1 MALTA
6 ANANRIET
14 SDLEAHLEAVV
25 PTEVRFS
32 QLSSGRFTSS
42 VETIAI
48 EGLVL
53 YRERWNQRVH
63 ISGSIPDGC
72 VLVGITRSPGLIWR
86 GESVDTSSLILNDAS
101 TEMDFTT
108 GGTADQLVMLISADR
123 LLHHVGEEL
132 RTAIQNTRE
141 PLPRDAASIVSL
153 TRTLRDTINTY
164 VADSEQLDDNDIC
177 AAVEYELLDAVA
189 QIYAEEPKGPVTR
202 SKSPRNNALA
212 RAMDCARQLQQP
224 LRVPDLAKQTGM
236 SLRSLEYAFK
246 ESLGITPVKYLR
258 WTRLNHVRRALAGAE
273 PRSTT
278 VMRAAVHWGFSDMSH
293 MAVEYRHLFGESPS
307 VTLARS
313 SSSTGTSSPV

>member
-1 MALTA
+1 VALTA

-32 QLSSGRFTSS
+32 QLSSGRFKSS

-53 YRERWNQRVH
+53 YRERWNQRVQ

-108 GGTADQLVMLISADR
+108 GGTADQLAMLISADR
-123 LLHHVGEEL
+123 LLHYVGEEL
-132 RTAIQNTRE
+132 GTAIQNTRE

-153 TRTLRDTINTY
+153 TRTLRDTINM
-164 VADSEQLDDNDIC
+164 ADSEQLDDNDIC

-212 RAMDCARQLQQP
+212 RAMDCARQLQRP

-246 ESLGITPVKYLR
+246 ESLGITPAKYLR

-278 VMRAAVHWGFSDMSH
+278 VTRAAVHWGFSDMSQV
-293 MAVEYRHLFGESPS
+293 AVEYRHLFGESPS

-313 SSSTGTSSPV
+313 SSSTGTFYPV